1 MATPAQLKAA
11 ILHGNTIELN
21 LLASPY
27 NQVTIDDVENYASLG
42 FVAGVD
48 TAKSLLRIVSPIGTP
63 VYENAGYLTD
73 DYTSPDFDFD
83 SVAQIVKDL
92 PHVTGGLSAIA
103 GTYAVYVKQKVVL
116 GGDTVYVEKQLSFV
130 ICVELLKTGVLAATY
145 NCDGSPATFTV
156 TDNTSLAGADGFVFE
171 SVSRTIE
178 IAPPFG
184 SGLSPTTG
192 SSTSFTQSP
201 LWTGTY
207 GFSVEGFIT
216 FVKGYDTIIVR
227 YAINGEQLVVCNDIL
242 CRMYCCLSGIRT
254 NYYDEANASQKAILY
269 TRLMLGLFE
278 YSMAVRARLCGY
290 TEDISGHVSKFYEVT
305 KCNPN
310 CDTCLQEDAV
320 APVINDC
327 GCESGTDGKEI
338 QLQMN
343 GSWVQ
348 WRYVGDL
355 AWNNLYDSSAS
366 IGPAGQNGI
375 NGVALV
381 FSDPDTHLTTTT
393 AWETLSSCSTDKTT
407 DGKTLKVKGEILR
420 IYARLEAVNNP
431 SATGISGRLI
441 INGSGLVN
449 AVIGGISIGFVNV
462 SNGIIEMF
470 ADLILKDTTPN
481 AMQIRNLLR
490 GGVGNDVAIA
500 YNYTGSGTFIESA
513 KLQDIGG
520 AGVDFSANNY
530 TIAVQGFSKAS
541 GDLRLVA
548 FNVTKLSI
556 GSPAAVIGI
565 QYMVPF
571 ITTNA
576 VQDYPNVLGGTGK
589 TMLRVYLDGV
599 LLKNSDWTY
608 DNVTDTLTFI
618 INITGAS
625 EVAADYQ

>member
-348 WRYVGDL
+348 WKYDGDL
-355 AWNNLYDSSAS
+355 GWNNLYDAAAFP
-366 IGPAGQNGI
+366 GPPGAAGQNGTSFI
-375 NGVALV
+375 YSGPIVAGKV
-381 FSDPDTHLTTTT
+381 ESVPTTTNGSY
-393 AWETLSSCSTDKTT
+393 ETLSSFSTQHANDAKNLVFVGDSIKVSALFKLT
-407 DGKTLKVKGEILR
+407 D
-420 IYARLEAVNNP
+420 NP
-431 SATGISGRLI
+431 TVTGIFVKLAMAGV
-441 INGSGLVN
+441 GLSSDLAITTV
-449 AVIGGISIGFVNV
+449 ASAGDSQ
-462 SNGIIEMF
+462 IEF
-470 ADLILKDTTPN
+470 ETEIILKEDTPG
-481 AMQIRNLLR
+481 AMKLRVVSTITAYQGDVYNL
-490 GGVGNDVAIA
+490 GGGYDPVVRTIKKQV
-500 YNYTGSGTFIESA
+500 T
-513 KLQDIGG
+513 DIGG
-520 AGVDFSANNY
+520 ATVDF
-530 TIAVQGFSKAS
+530 
-541 GDLRLVA
+541 
-548 FNVTKLSI
+548 
-556 GSPAAVIGI
+556 
-565 QYMVPF
+565 
-571 ITTNA
+571 
-576 VQDYPNVLGGTGK
+576 
-589 TMLRVYLDGV
+589 
-599 LLKNSDWTY
+599 
-608 DNVTDTLTFI
+608 
-618 INITGAS
+618 
-625 EVAADYQ
+625 